1 MWMSVPQ
8 PTSEIERDEDMERER
23 NEENGRVEVDQV
35 VDNGVGEQQNENGEM
50 PDDAPITKDNGGS
63 SGVGEK
69 HHVTITSPT
78 TTKSFNWISMKC
90 LLPRRIESL

>member
-1 MWMSVPQ
+1 VDECA
-8 PTSEIERDEDMERER
+8 PTNSEIERDEDMERER

-50 PDDAPITKDNGGS
+50 PDDAPVTKDNGGS

-78 TTKSFNWISMKC
+78 TTKKLQLDLNEMPPPEKD
-90 LLPRRIESL
+90 